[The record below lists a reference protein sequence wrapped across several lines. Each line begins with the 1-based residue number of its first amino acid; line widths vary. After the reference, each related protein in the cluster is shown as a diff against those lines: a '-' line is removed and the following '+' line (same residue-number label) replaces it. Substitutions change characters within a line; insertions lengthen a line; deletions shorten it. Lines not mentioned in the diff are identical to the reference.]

1 MNLMAVIMLISLNG
15 VHVKLL
21 GMRRVYMA
29 TWRSCNNFD
38 LLHIN
43 KGCPFEPG
51 TRSNQ
56 WADESNTERA
66 VTNFVTQTTRVF
78 LLTQLI
84 TRQYTNFHI
93 SSIHLEIQGARM
105 VT

>member
-29 TWRSCNNFD
+29 TWRSCNKFD

-56 WADESNTERA
+56 WAELSNTERA
-66 VTNFVTQTTRVF
+66 VTQFCNTNHPSVSPHTTDYPTIYKF
-78 LLTQLI
+78 P
-84 TRQYTNFHI
+84 HI
-93 SSIHLEIQGARM
+93 
-105 VT
+105 